1 MGCSSSL
8 NHRIEV
14 VFSVPPTSNLRIRE
28 IPLSEERKSILRESW
43 KLIEPVKT
51 DVGKKIFIR

>member
-14 VFSVPPTSNLRIRE
+14 VFSAPPTSNLRIRD
-28 IPLSEERKSILRESW
+28 IPLSDKRKNILRESW

-51 DVGKKIFIR
+51 DAGKKIFVR